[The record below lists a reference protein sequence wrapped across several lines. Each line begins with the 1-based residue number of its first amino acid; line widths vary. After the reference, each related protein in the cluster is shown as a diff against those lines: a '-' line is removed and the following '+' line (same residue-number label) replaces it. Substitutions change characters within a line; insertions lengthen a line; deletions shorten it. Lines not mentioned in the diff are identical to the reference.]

1 MTNRESRI
9 LASAALCL
17 ALAGCGTVDSGP
29 RSVDLLKRID
39 QALGAVEGQWT
50 FDGPVLVTPNA
61 KFGRLQIWYVPPEE
75 YDLRMVAERTAG
87 ANSIVLG
94 LVSGGRP
101 FMVAIDAFE
110 HDPAS
115 GVELIDG
122 KAFADNE
129 TGAPGRLLE
138 NGKRGTVEVEVRKGS
153 VAVAVNGKRIIDWK
167 GTPDQ
172 LGLHVKWKMPHK
184 NALWIGAFACVYRV
198 HELTLLPVTGE
209 GRGLD

>member
-1 MTNRESRI
+1 VVALIICLGGCAT
-9 LASAALCL
+9 SAT
-17 ALAGCGTVDSGP
+17 GTKNVN
-29 RSVDLLKRID
+29 LLKTAD

-61 KFGRLQIWYVPPEE
+61 KFGRLQLWYVPPEE
-75 YDLRMVAERTAG
+75 YDIRMVAERQAG

-94 LVSGGRP
+94 LVSGGRQ

-122 KAFADNE
+122 KSFGDNE
-129 TGAPGRLLE
+129 TGTPGRILE
-138 NGKRGTVEVEVRKGS
+138 NGKRGTIEVAVRKGG
-153 VAVAVNGKRIIDWK
+153 VAVTVNGKKIIDWK

-172 LGLHVKWKMPHK
+172 LGLHAKWKMPHK
-184 NALWIGAFACVYRV
+184 DALWIGAFGCVYRI
-198 HELTLLPVTGE
+198 HELTLIPVTGE
-209 GRGLD
+209 GRPLG